1 MGSTKT
7 KKTTGANYTYKWVTH
22 DVVWTKRVET
32 QCLGPA
38 RAARLSFEVRAAQS
52 ISRSGTL
59 TPLRAFNLPPRMTS
73 TFSSV
78 LEIFLRLPLDMPMPC
93 SMTYDQ
99 CLMMS
104 FCEIPRKYIKVSIS
118 STSWLTFSHTLTL
131 KHLGWNP
138 LSLSSWFTT
147 CHREGRLGSDS
158 VKTNAAEVLCD
169 LDLHQS
175 IFNQQH
181 CTHLARLHKGIP

>member
-1 MGSTKT
+1 MMSSGQNELRPKVLAQPAQPGSPLKSGQRSQSPDPGRWRPYAP
-7 KKTTGANYTYKWVTH
+7 GAVPWWNK
-22 DVVWTKRVET
+22 
-32 QCLGPA
+32 CLPGSDAVQP
-38 RAARLSFEVRAAQS
+38 F
-52 ISRSGTL
+52 
-59 TPLRAFNLPPRMTS
+59 PAFNLPPRMTS

-104 FCEIPRKYIKVSIS
+104 FCEIPKVSIS
-118 STSWLTFSHTLTL
+118 STWLTFYHTLTL

-138 LSLSSWFTT
+138 LSLSCWFTT
-147 CHREGRLGSDS
+147 CKRERLRC
-158 VKTNAAEVLCD
+158 TNAAEVLRD